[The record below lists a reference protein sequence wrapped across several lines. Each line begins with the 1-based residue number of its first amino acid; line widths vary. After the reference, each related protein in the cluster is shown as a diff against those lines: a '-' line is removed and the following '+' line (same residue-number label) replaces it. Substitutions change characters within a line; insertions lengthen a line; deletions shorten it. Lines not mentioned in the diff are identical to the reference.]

1 VGRGESETP
10 TSPETTPLRTSPP
23 AQPALRAAL
32 VLASLLLSPRLPA
45 AEAKPLEIYF
55 IDTEGGAAT
64 LIVTPLGESVLVDTG
79 NPGERDAGRIARAAK
94 EMARLEAI
102 DHLIITHWHADH
114 HGGVPRLVELIPVKR
129 FYDHGVPEPLTQDIR
144 RDQIEAYR
152 KAGGAAATRLR
163 PGDEVP
169 LKQPPQGP
177 SLKLRVLAA
186 DGIVLEEQPGAPQ
199 VRACDRKGHE
209 ARPADTSDNARSV
222 AFLLTFG
229 SFDFFD
235 GGDLTWNVEHKLA
248 CPRNIPGQADVFQVN
263 HHGLDQS
270 NNPVLLEALKPRVA
284 IINNGARKG
293 AEPGTVAALK
303 ASPGLEAIF
312 QLHRNVR
319 TGSDG
324 NAPPEQIA
332 NDEETCKGEL
342 VRLSV
347 APDGKAYVVHV
358 PAKGTERRYAAQ

>member
-1 VGRGESETP
+1 MRTP
-10 TSPETTPLRTSPP
+10 SP
-23 AQPALRAAL
+23 AQLILRVTFLAAL
-32 VLASLLLSPRLPA
+32 LLHPRLPA
-45 AEAKPLEIYF
+45 EEGKALEIYF

-64 LIVTPLGESVLVDTG
+64 LIVTPLGESILVDTG

-94 EMARLEAI
+94 ETARLEAI
-102 DHLIITHWHADH
+102 DHLIITHWHIDH
-114 HGGVPRLVELIPVKR
+114 HGGLPRLVELIPVKR

-144 RDQIEAYR
+144 QEQIDAYR
-152 KAGGAAATRLR
+152 KAGGIAATRLKA
-163 PGDEVP
+163 GDEIP

-177 SLKLRVLAA
+177 PLKLRVIAA
-186 DGIVLEEQPGAPQ
+186 DGLVLEEAPGSPQ

-209 ARPADTSDNARSV
+209 ARPADTSDNAKSI
-222 AFLLTFG
+222 AFVLSFG

-235 GGDLTWNVEHKLA
+235 GGDLTWTVEHKLV
-248 CPRNIPGQADVFQVN
+248 CPRNIPGPADVFQAN
-263 HHGLDQS
+263 HHGLDLS
-270 NNPVLLEALKPRVA
+270 NNPALMAALSPRVA

-319 TGSDG
+319 TGNEG
-324 NAPPEQIA
+324 NAPAEQVA
-332 NDEETCKGEL
+332 NDDETCKGEL

-347 APDGKAYVVHV
+347 APDGKSYVVNV
-358 PAKGTERRYAAQ
+358 PAKRTERRYATR